1 MCKNLDLNFFD
12 KELCPK
18 IYQTIL
24 RIGVDLSFTKCKEKT
39 SYYENLTKLEP
50 FESSRIAQIQPN
62 L

>member
-1 MCKNLDLNFFD
+1 MTKNFV
-12 KELCPK
+12 PK
-18 IYQTIL
+18 SIKRSL
-24 RIGVDLSFTKCKEKT
+24 GVDLSFTKCKEET